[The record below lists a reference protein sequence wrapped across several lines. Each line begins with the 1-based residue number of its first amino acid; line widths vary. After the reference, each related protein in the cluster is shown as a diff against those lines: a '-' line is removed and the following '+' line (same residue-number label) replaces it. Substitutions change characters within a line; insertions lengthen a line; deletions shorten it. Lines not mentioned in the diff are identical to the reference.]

1 MATSTLL
8 SNPVFTI
15 NAVDVSDQTTS
26 LSPKIK
32 ATALAATAFGDSS
45 TKFVAGLY
53 DNEVSA
59 EMYWSEAA
67 SETYATL
74 KSLIGTT
81 TTITWKAAV
90 GATSAT
96 NVLETLTGC
105 YLEELSPVYKM
116 GELSTISV
124 TFLGGVYSSA
134 IV

>member
-15 NAVDVSDQTTS
+15 NAIDVSDQTTS

-81 TTITWKAAV
+81 TTITWKAAP

>member
-26 LSPKIK
+26 LSPSIK
-32 ATALAATAFGDSS
+32 ATALPATAFGDSS
-45 TKFVAGLY
+45 TKFVAGLF
-53 DNEVSA
+53 DNEVTA

-81 TTITWKAAV
+81 TTITWKAAP

-96 NVLETLTGC
+96 NVLESLVGC
-105 YLEELSPVYKM
+105 YLEELSPAYKM

-124 TFLGGVYSSA
+124 TFKGGVYSAS

>member
-81 TTITWKAAV
+81 TTITWKASV

-96 NVLETLTGC
+96 NVLESLVGC

-124 TFLGGVYSSA
+124 TFLGGVYSAA

>member
-32 ATALAATAFGDSS
+32 ATALAATAFGDTS

>member
-32 ATALAATAFGDSS
+32 ATALAATSFGDSS
-45 TKFVAGLY
+45 TKFVSGLF

>member
-32 ATALAATAFGDSS
+32 ATALAATAFGDTS

-67 SETYATL
+67 NETYATL

-96 NVLETLTGC
+96 NVLESLVGC

-124 TFLGGVYSSA
+124 TFLGGVYSA
-134 IV
+134 VIV